1 MNIEFENIDKR
12 GSFFIEENGD
22 RLAEL
27 AFRWV
32 EDGNMA
38 IDHTDVD
45 ERLAGKEIGK
55 QLVRRAVEMAREDKF
70 KIIPYCPFAKAVIE
84 KTKEF
89 QDVLL

>member
-12 GSFFIEENGD
+12 GSFFIEENGE

-32 EDGNMA
+32 ENGNMA
-38 IDHTDVD
+38 IDHTDVN
-45 ERLAGKEIGK
+45 EKLAGKGIGK
-55 QLVRRAVEMAREDKF
+55 QLVRRAVEMAREEKF
-70 KIIPYCPFAKAVIE
+70 KIKPYCPFAKAVIE